1 MCSREKQVQSK
12 YLLIYNKVTSSHRDM
27 SSVLIL
33 HTQWLVASQ
42 TEPLGGTKAYL
53 VSQRPLLCF
62 AANRQSA
69 ESQRA
74 MRKWLYCNPLCWLQ
88 ARTKSHLL
96 LIKILF
102 CQVRQTPL
110 WKTANKMIQIKSFKS
125 KPLQDQ
131 CSPSGFEANTGSQ
144 SGLPGTETN
153 DPWCWKSVTPRQSV
167 NVQVVYYLASRSRAV
182 LYLKSDPCPGQPL
195 WLHLSALMSPK
206 ASIFHSRY
214 LWATFDIKCLS
225 LIKVILPPA
234 FDMCNLQICSF
245 HDKYHERWLFA

>member
-1 MCSREKQVQSK
+1 MIAGIPPGQ
-12 YLLIYNKVTSSHRDM
+12 KV
-27 SSVLIL
+27 
-33 HTQWLVASQ
+33 
-42 TEPLGGTKAYL
+42 
-53 VSQRPLLCF
+53 
-62 AANRQSA
+62 
-69 ESQRA
+69 
-74 MRKWLYCNPLCWLQ
+74 
-88 ARTKSHLL
+88 
-96 LIKILF
+96 LF

-153 DPWCWKSVTPRQSV
+153 DPWYWKSVTPRQSV
-167 NVQVVYYLASRSRAV
+167 NVHVVYYLASSSRSRAV
-182 LYLKSDPCPGQPL
+182 LYLKSDPYPGQPL

-225 LIKVILPPA
+225 LIKVISQAP
-234 FDMCNLQICSF
+234 FEMCNLQICPF
-245 HDKYHERWLFA
+245 HDKYHERCPFA